1 MSDVESNPPMAAET
15 GSILVVDDEPLV
27 LKMFSMMLRS
37 RGYSVLDA
45 TNGGEALSKFAA
57 NSSEIRL
64 LVTDIVMPGM
74 DGFELSRRVHSLY
87 PKIGIVHISAY
98 VIAEAAGS
106 EFDNDVVLAKPV
118 PISVLVEAVERLLRR
133 GLGNSGAG

>member
-1 MSDVESNPPMAAET
+1 MSDIEPNRPMAAET

-45 TNGGEALSKFAA
+45 SNGGEALSKFAA

-74 DGFELSRRVHSLY
+74 NGIELATEVKRRAPHLRVLYVSGYALSTLASQGF
-87 PKIGIVHISAY
+87 P
-98 VIAEAAGS
+98 
-106 EFDNDVVLAKPV
+106 
-118 PISVLVEAVERLLRR
+118 VERIEVFLQKPFTPAILASRVQELF
-133 GLGNSGAG
+133 G